1 MKGKLYGV
9 GVGPGDPELLTLKAL
24 RVLGEAD
31 TVVTPRGGRESLAYQ
46 IVEPYIRGELLYFH
60 IPMGKEEERE
70 KSFRECAQAI
80 RTRIEEGKKVAF
92 VTLGDPLLY
101 STFVILW
108 RYLQDVE
115 MEIVPGVSSF
125 LAGASSLKMP
135 LAQGKESLAIVH
147 GERVNEVVLEHFENL
162 VILKITKNYD
172 VLLETLKKWGFSGG
186 MATRL
191 GFPQE
196 MASSD
201 WEQFRGK
208 KLDYFSLL
216 LAKKVER

>member
-1 MKGKLYGV
+1 M
-9 GVGPGDPELLTLKAL
+9 
-24 RVLGEAD
+24 
-31 TVVTPRGGRESLAYQ
+31 
-46 IVEPYIRGELLYFH
+46 
-60 IPMGKEEERE
+60 
-70 KSFRECAQAI
+70 
-80 RTRIEEGKKVAF
+80 
-92 VTLGDPLLY
+92 
-101 STFVILW
+101 
-108 RYLQDVE
+108 
-115 MEIVPGVSSF
+115 SSF

-147 GERVNEVVLEHFENL
+147 GERVNEVVLEHFGNL

-216 LAKKVER
+216 LVKGGTMIYFIGAGPGRPGADSQRETSS